1 MSERADKLLWSPPVI
16 VRMCVIFGGAAFF
29 FSVSMMMDPSRS
41 RASSIMPNT
50 QNQAANPT
58 QNVPTRTV
66 SDLKRLSPFAPT
78 NVAPT
83 SGESDDPSTINDT
96 QNLTVNPE
104 APPAADDRGNV
115 LLGAL
120 RGSKTHAIWIYSGAV
135 GPLYTI
141 IDRTSN
147 RVIARSIEAD
157 ELYRLFPELQAE
169 HLQLVPFNIKSGQ
182 LMLADPDS
190 QRLP

>member
-41 RASSIMPNT
+41 RASSLMPNT
-50 QNQAANPT
+50 QNQAATPA
-58 QNVPTRTV
+58 QNVPTRTI

-78 NVAPT
+78 NVAPS
-83 SGESDDPSTINDT
+83 SGESDDPSTINNA
-96 QNLTVNPE
+96 QNLAVNPE

-147 RVIARSIEAD
+147 RVISRSIEAD

>member
-41 RASSIMPNT
+41 RASSIMPQT
-50 QNQAANPT
+50 QNQAATPPAT
-58 QNVPTRTV
+58 APTRTV
-66 SDLKRLSPFAPT
+66 SDLKRISPFAGS
-78 NVAPT
+78 NIAPT
-83 SGESDDPSTINDT
+83 SGETEEASALNDA
-96 QNLTVNPE
+96 QGLTVNPD

-120 RGSKTHAIWIYSGAV
+120 RGSKSHAIWIYSGAV

-141 IDRTSN
+141 IDRASN
-147 RVIARSIEAD
+147 RVVARAIEAD
-157 ELYRLFPELQAE
+157 ELYRQYPELQAE

>member
-41 RASSIMPNT
+41 RASSILPQT
-50 QNQAANPT
+50 QNQDATPP
-58 QNVPTRTV
+58 QNVPTRTI

-78 NVAPT
+78 NIAPT
-83 SGESDDPSTINDT
+83 NGDSSDPASINDA
-96 QNLTVNPE
+96 QSLTVNPE
-104 APPAADDRGNV
+104 SPPAADDRGNV

-120 RGSKTHAIWIYSGAV
+120 RGSKSHAIWIYSGAV

-147 RVIARSIEAD
+147 RVIARAIEAD
-157 ELYRLFPELQAE
+157 ELYRQYPELQAE
-169 HLQLVPFNIKSGQ
+169 NLQLVPFNIKSGQ